1 MRKTVAILL
10 VLLLSLPL
18 FSLTKKDSKQD
29 IYGFIDEFVD
39 IQVSDFLYNSS
50 NGNKGIDFNIE
61 KETNYR
67 YLIAPTVTPLSVTGL
82 KVGTFSVL
90 ASHPGYTLVVTH
102 DKLTQAADP
111 SVKYDYELGV
121 SYSIGG
127 ATYTRI
133 CLATNDPA
141 NADSDHKI
149 SISLRSGDSVVMIQ
163 DAGIYFRMTNGN
175 VVNSVGNYTS
185 TVTFTLEAD
194 S

>member
-1 MRKTVAILL
+1 MRKTVVILL

-18 FSLTKKDSKQD
+18 FSLTKRDSKQD
-29 IYGFIDEFVD
+29 IYGFIAEFVD
-39 IQVSDFLYNSS
+39 IQVSDFLYQSS

-61 KETNYR
+61 RETNYR

-127 ATYTRI
+127 TTYTRI

-163 DAGIYFRMTNGN
+163 DAGIYFRMTNGE